1 LKKTSIPVNIPK
13 LDGNEAKYLHEA
25 ITTGWI
31 SSEGPFV
38 KQFEESFAQ
47 RHGRKHAIAV
57 SSGTAALHCAVN
69 ALDLSAGDEVII
81 PTFTIISCVTSV
93 IENGGTPV
101 LVDCDPQTFNSSTE
115 QILAAITSKT
125 KAIMMVHIYGLPV
138 DADPVIDKAKDLGI
152 KIIEDTAEV
161 IGLDYKDRPCGALGD
176 ISVFSFYPNKHVTT
190 GEGGMILTN
199 DDHVAKLC
207 KGSRN
212 LGFIESKRFYHN
224 RIGWNFRMTNIQA
237 ALGVA
242 QLEKLDETIDLK
254 RNIGKKYNK
263 LLRDSPFIQ
272 LPVEK
277 TTYAENIYWVY
288 PIVLIE
294 NCPINAKEM
303 METLKRKRIG
313 TRPFFYPMHKQPVF
327 SKMGLFRNDIHP
339 NSENIAEKGFYIP
352 AGLGIQDDEI
362 TFVAETLTEILES
375 FLNL

>member
-1 LKKTSIPVNIPK
+1 
-13 LDGNEAKYLHEA
+13 
-25 ITTGWI
+25 
-31 SSEGPFV
+31 
-38 KQFEESFAQ
+38 
-47 RHGRKHAIAV
+47 
-57 SSGTAALHCAVN
+57 
-69 ALDLSAGDEVII
+69 
-81 PTFTIISCVTSV
+81 
-93 IENGGTPV
+93 
-101 LVDCDPQTFNSSTE
+101 
-115 QILAAITSKT
+115 
-125 KAIMMVHIYGLPV
+125 MMVHIYGLPV

-190 GEGGMILTN
+190 GEGGMILTD

-288 PIVLIE
+288 PIVLRE

-327 SKMGLFRNDIHP
+327 F
-339 NSENIAEKGFYIP
+339 
-352 AGLGIQDDEI
+352 
-362 TFVAETLTEILES
+362 
-375 FLNL
+375 